1 MLLTR
6 QEMSFDFDGAKLTLQ
21 RDGELLA
28 WMFNQFLY
36 GEMTGIQV
44 GHWLYNAPTYEA
56 ARFLAQQAIEELQH
70 VDNFLRCLAIIGE
83 EPSPPHRLVR
93 FLSTGM
99 MPDTWSE
106 HVSQEMAIGEG
117 LVLMCFYALIDTVE
131 NEEIVRILQR
141 AVKQE
146 ERHVQFGEK
155 ETMRLIAGD
164 EPLRR
169 RLLGLSLISLWATR
183 RLARWMERSLERDH
197 PVLCHLSRF
206 LDRVNEATELR
217 LLRMGLV
224 DRPLDELG
232 RIETLRCVAE
242 AQGAKAVRS
251 AVELPKRLL
260 PFTGNPRRL
269 TDTYLQD
276 PTLRQAMIKARNK
289 VRTSAA

>member
-6 QEMSFDFDGAKLTLQ
+6 EEMSFDFGGAQLTTK

-83 EPSPPHRLVR
+83 EPSSPHRLVR

-117 LVLMCFYALIDTVE
+117 LVLMCFYAIIDTIDD
-131 NEEIVRILQR
+131 EEIARILRR

-146 ERHVQFGEK
+146 ERHVEFGEK
-155 ETMRLIAGD
+155 ETMRLIAGN

-169 RLLGLSLISLWATR
+169 QLLGLSLLSLWATR
-183 RLARWMERSLERDH
+183 RLAGWMERSWERDH
-197 PVLCHLSRF
+197 PVLRQLSRF

-224 DRPLDELG
+224 DRPLEALG
-232 RIETLRCVAE
+232 RVEALRCVAE
-242 AQGAKAVRS
+242 AQGAKAVRA
-251 AVELPKRLL
+251 AVSIPKRLL
-260 PFTGNPRRL
+260 PFTGNPKRL
-269 TDTYLQD
+269 TDTYLND
-276 PTLRQAMIKARNK
+276 PTLRQAMIKARTK
-289 VRTSAA
+289 ARTSAA